1 MGRGKHS
8 DYEEIDF
15 TPIKNGIF
23 IIVALIFIIAI
34 IFGAFRVIKKFNDNK
49 KIQTSSEEEN
59 IFESSYDIFGKIM
72 IDKIHVEQNIFD
84 TTDEKAL
91 EEGVI
96 KLYGNG
102 LNQIGNLCIAGH
114 NQSGIFQELDELEI
128 NDDIKIQ
135 DKDKQVFVYRITE
148 IYSVEP
154 TDLNPLKQ
162 QTEKKEITLI
172 TCENY
177 STKRLIVKAEAEENI

>member
-59 IFESSYDIFGKIM
+59 IFESSYDILGKIM

-128 NDDIKIQ
+128 NDEIKIQ

-177 STKRLIVKAEAEENI
+177 STKRLIVKAEENI